1 MPLNKTQKTEQIE
14 FLKEK
19 ISQANSVIFAR
30 NHGLSVSALSQL
42 RASLREAHLDCK
54 VAKKTLF
61 RIAAEENGIKDIPAD
76 VMEGPVITIFGY
88 EDQAVPAKILDT
100 FAKKSEKKFEL
111 IGGILDKVVID
122 KEKVLYLASLPS
134 REQLIAQL
142 MSVMNGPARG
152 FVGTLNAIPTSLARV
167 INAYQEKLKSE
178 SPTETAAS
186 EAKVEE
192 AKDAPAKESKD
203 TAAEAPTEEVKS
215 EAEIPAEE
223 TKSDTE
229 SPIEN

>member
-19 ISQANSVIFAR
+19 IAQANSVIFAR

-61 RIAAEENGIKDIPAD
+61 RIAAEENGIKNIPRD

-152 FVGTLNAIPTSLARV
+152 FVGTLNAIPASLARV
-167 INAYQEKLKSE
+167 INAYKEKLESE
-178 SPTETAAS
+178 SPAQAAAP
-186 EAKVEE
+186 EVKVEE
-192 AKDAPAKESKD
+192 VKE
-203 TAAEAPTEEVKS
+203 TTTEEVKT
-215 EAEIPAEE
+215 EPETPPEEIKPE
-223 TKSDTE
+223 TTE
-229 SPIEN
+229 